1 MSPLAVGVLLV
12 FVVLIA
18 MFFQIALH
26 PFIKKLTNSYLF
38 WLFIAIICLVYFIIF
53 RYVPDFKALITVVSA
68 QGDSE
73 KLREIVTHYYPQM
86 IASGEFTRASS
97 IYLGFCLSKIFIT
110 DFCPFFFVASLL
122 ALILQPSRKIASYLA
137 GPQLLGALLTL
148 FVSIFPG
155 DDGNAQLNFQYV
167 FMGNDPY
174 RLKYSMHALSA
185 CIALGVLLN
194 TPNVKMKNWFY
205 TGVVCIVF
213 FLYITIMKYASSLM
227 KIENESFAI
236 SGIVV
241 ECTGIVE
248 NDWLKEILPAIQG
261 AADPKQIN
269 AVFSG
274 FGSVLGD
281 IPWYFKEVITIL
293 LLTLIA
299 SGIVWLNWTV
309 QLLRPYKIPNV
320 KAKRPFWVGY
330 YKV

>member
-1 MSPLAVGVLLV
+1 MSSLAVGVILV
-12 FVVLIA
+12 FIVLFV
-18 MFFQIALH
+18 MFLQIAFH
-26 PFIKKLTNSYLF
+26 PLIKKITNSYLF

-53 RYVPDFKALITVVSA
+53 RYVPDLKALVAVISA

-73 KLREIVTHYYPQM
+73 KLREIVTPYYPQM
-86 IASGEFTRASS
+86 IASGELMRASS

-122 ALILQPSRKIASYLA
+122 SLILQPSRKVASYLA

-155 DDGNAQLNFQYV
+155 DDGNAQFNFQYI

-174 RLKYSMHALSA
+174 RLKYAMHALSA
-185 CIALGVLLN
+185 CIALGVLLS
-194 TPNVKMKNWFY
+194 TPNVKMKNWLY

-213 FLYITIMKYASSLM
+213 FLYITVMKYASSLIR
-227 KIENESFAI
+227 IENESFAI

-261 AADPKQIN
+261 AANPKQIN
-269 AVFSG
+269 GVFAG
-274 FGSVLGD
+274 FGAVLGN
-281 IPWYFKEVITIL
+281 IPWYFKEVITIS

-299 SGIVWLNWTV
+299 SGIVWLNWAV
-309 QLLRPYKIPNV
+309 QLLPAYKIRNI